1 MLYNERLQPQVSDIR
16 QEANKTAE
24 QRRREEYEV
33 ELRRRDVKTV
43 AKARAIFRGVR
54 LRIEAGEPPLP
65 QGEVERRM
73 AEIRSRNQPAFVTT
87 TALPTNLPVKT
98 IQSVSSA
105 TLQTVATIS
114 PRTRQK
120 NTKIPRPE
128 EVLVDLTSESGE
140 ARERINTL
148 ADDALRRGDYDLR
161 IYGAEP
167 SDIDL
172 PPTTT
177 SS

>member
-1 MLYNERLQPQVSDIR
+1 
-16 QEANKTAE
+16 
-24 QRRREEYEV
+24 
-33 ELRRRDVKTV
+33 
-43 AKARAIFRGVR
+43 
-54 LRIEAGEPPLP
+54 
-65 QGEVERRM
+65 M

-128 EVLVDLTSESGE
+128 EVLVDLTNESGE

-148 ADDALRRGDYDLR
+148 ADDALRRGDYDYR

-167 SDIDL
+167 SDVDL